1 MQVTSSSSMDMNQEK
16 QINVLVADDS
26 AFMRT
31 ALTRMIESDKQLKV
45 IGTAL
50 NGIDALEKIVAL
62 KPDVVTLD
70 IEMPRL
76 DGLSVLR
83 RVMQESPLPVIIISS
98 LSQEGAEASIE
109 ALELGAFECI
119 PKELSYV
126 SLDIVK
132 IREYL
137 VETIKAAAASQL
149 VAIPSLGKPIPPMAE
164 MQPGPMSHSG
174 PTPAI
179 LAIGSSTGG
188 PKALQEVLTALP
200 ANFPV
205 PALIVQHMPAGFT
218 GPFATRLNSI
228 CKVRV
233 KEAEQGEVLE
243 PGTVLIAPATWHL
256 TVQRRTPAKCCVA
269 LAKEPANTL
278 HRPSVDVMMLSVA
291 EAFRSQAVGVIL
303 TGMGADGAQGMKAI
317 YQAGGHT
324 IGQDAATCAV
334 YGMPRACAE
343 MGILKRVA
351 PLTRISSEI
360 MASMPGIR
368 SLSLASAT

>member
-1 MQVTSSSSMDMNQEK
+1 MNKSQSSTNATP
-16 QINVLVADDS
+16 IRVLVVDDS

-31 ALTRMIESDKQLKV
+31 AITRMIHSDPQLKV
-45 IGTAL
+45 VGTAL
-50 NGIDALEKIVAL
+50 NGIDALEKIAAL
-62 KPDVVTLD
+62 NPDVVTLD

-83 RVMQESPLPVIIISS
+83 RVMQENPRPIIMISS

-109 ALELGAFECI
+109 AFELGAFECI

-132 IREYL
+132 IRELL
-137 VETIKAAAASQL
+137 VESIRAAAESGIKGSAKL
-149 VAIPSLGKPIPPMAE
+149 ARPLPTRTEPVVTAT
-164 MQPGPMSHSG
+164 SHSG
-174 PTPAI
+174 PPI
-179 LAIGSSTGG
+179 SLVAIGSSTGG

-200 ANFPV
+200 ADFHLPV
-205 PALIVQHMPAGFT
+205 VIVQHMPAGFT

-233 KEAEQGEVLE
+233 KEAEQGEILE

-256 TVQRRTPAKCCVA
+256 TLHRRTSAKTAVV
-269 LAKEPANTL
+269 LSKEPADTL

-291 EAFRSQAVGVIL
+291 ETFRSQALGVIL

-317 YQAGGHT
+317 YQAGGYT
-324 IGQDAATCAV
+324 IGQDATSCAV

-343 MGILKRVA
+343 LGILKRTA
-351 PLTRISSEI
+351 PLGRIAAEI
-360 MASMPGIR
+360 
-368 SLSLASAT
+368 LSATQVNRAAALSSR